1 LNPVSICFCSVAY
14 LAKIKKNV
22 SSGKKNMGQLSDDP
36 RRQADLVGKAV
47 SQGTAHALR
56 LPWVTR
62 RSHGMLDKGIS
73 THRVQRSK

>member
-1 LNPVSICFCSVAY
+1 
-14 LAKIKKNV
+14 
-22 SSGKKNMGQLSDDP
+22 MGQLSDDP